1 MKLEKNKAKES
12 QNSALNSSSKGSRGE
27 KCLAKFTS
35 LNGSVFG
42 SLILDIR
49 KAGDYSQP
57 LPVAVRIAYEGK
69 KAFLR
74 LGEKYT
80 MEEWIQLCD
89 YEKTGRRI
97 QLAERNELKALMEK
111 IKDLTN
117 QLISEGTFSIK
128 RLQDRYQGKKD
139 DTTSIYRIWDEYLQ
153 EKTDSGKAGTARVG
167 RDVRNRFVKDNG
179 ENVEFSDI
187 DSSFIQNWTAVMKK
201 DGLSV
206 TYIGI
211 VLRTFRTIVN
221 IAISRNLIN
230 GSTKDMFKDSGYNKK
245 TSRKHEFL
253 DVTTM
258 SQLYDFWEKY
268 EAKNENGR
276 ELYPPKA
283 KQALF
288 RDLGLFLFM
297 YLGDGQNLADTLRLE
312 YDGWYFATHG
322 KQLRFLRHKTRER
335 NEDASEVIFPI
346 TPEIK
351 KILDKYANEPKQGQR
366 VFPIMSQG
374 ITPDKE
380 IWVIQRYN
388 KYIRKHMEIVAKLL
402 GLEQLPTPTW
412 ARHSFA
418 TNLNNSGRVPYKYI
432 SDSMGH
438 SSSGDIT
445 SNYIGTYPLEKMLE
459 YNAYLLK
466 ESKPAD
472 NKAEL
477 LELLRSMSA
486 KERKALMKEAEK

>member
-35 LNGSVFG
+35 SNGSVFG

-230 GSTKDMFKDSGYNKK
+230 GSTKDMFKDSGYNNK

-268 EAKNENGR
+268 EAKDENGR

-297 YLGDGQNLADTLRLE
+297 YLSDGQNLADTLRLE

-402 GLEQLPTPTW
+402 GLEQFPTPTW

-438 SSSGDIT
+438 SNSGDIT